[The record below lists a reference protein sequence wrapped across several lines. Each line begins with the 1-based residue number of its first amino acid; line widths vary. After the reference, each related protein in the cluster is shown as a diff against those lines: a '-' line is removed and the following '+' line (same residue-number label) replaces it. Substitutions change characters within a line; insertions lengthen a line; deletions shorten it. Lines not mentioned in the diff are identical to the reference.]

1 MGNVWR
7 LKQGLSSWRW
17 GMKVR
22 KSYGSILYA
31 ITILIILWEMLHLS
45 LNSFV
50 VPAPFEVI
58 LYAIRHVPELLRH
71 LAASMGRISIGL
83 GLTLIIGGTLGI
95 ALGANRYLDSYI
107 TPLIY
112 LIYPV
117 PRIAFLPVFMIL
129 FGLGDLSKIILIFAI
144 SVFHLIVSVR
154 DSICH
159 LPEHLFLTAKTWGLT
174 RRQKLFNLMIPAA
187 LPSMFTS
194 LKIAIGSSMV
204 AVFFAENYATKV
216 GIGYYI
222 MNAWIKVDYVEMYSG
237 IVGISLCGMGLFKLI
252 ERIERRLCKWQ
263 IVPLHKRH
271 TI

>member
-1 MGNVWR
+1 MQIKKHYLSNFYAVGMVILVWE
-7 LKQGLSSWRW
+7 
-17 GMKVR
+17 V
-22 KSYGSILYA
+22 
-31 ITILIILWEMLHLS
+31 LHLS
-45 LNSFV
+45 LDSFV
-50 VPAPFEVI
+50 VPEPLEVL
-58 LYAIRHVPELLRH
+58 LYALQNVPELLRH
-71 LAASMGRISIGL
+71 LSGSMGRIGLGL

-95 ALGANRYLDSYI
+95 ALGANRYLDCYI
-107 TPLIY
+107 TPIIY

-154 DSICH
+154 DSIYH

-174 RRQKLFNLMIPAA
+174 RRQKLFHLIIPAA
-187 LPSMFTS
+187 MPSIFTS

-204 AVFFAENYATKV
+204 AVFFAENYATNI

-237 IVGISLCGMGLFKLI
+237 IIAISLCGMGLFKLI
-252 ERIERRLCKWQ
+252 EKIEGKVCKWK
-263 IVPLHKRH
+263 VESRK
-271 TI
+271 